1 LRPLII
7 VNLDDAWGTGGGA
20 MSEITPRTI
29 MQSMAMMAT
38 AAKTE
43 LTESRSGFTASLL

>member
-1 LRPLII
+1 ML
-7 VNLDDAWGTGGGA
+7 
-20 MSEITPRTI
+20 EITPRTI
-29 MQSMAMMAT
+29 MQSMAKTAA